1 MKKISIRFISF
12 ICICIMSIIYYII
25 LDWASMDSNDVLLLH
40 FIVLTFVGI
49 VAIMLVNFH
58 PRFLLEEE
66 V

>member
-12 ICICIMSIIYYII
+12 ICMGLGAIIYYII
-25 LDWASMDSNDVLLLH
+25 LDWASMDSRDVLLLH

-49 VAIMLVNFH
+49 VFIMLVNFH